1 MVSPDSVGV
10 SRVPTYLGFPWTQF
24 RCRLRAFH
32 PLWTN
37 FPDRS
42 ANFLDI
48 VSGSRNPGRQA
59 VRFGLLRV
67 RSPLLAEYRLISFPA
82 VTEMFHFTASRLLNL
97 WIQFRI
103 AEHYFCWI
111 APFGNSRINA
121 CMQLPATYRSFTR
134 PSSPTGAKASFMRS

>member
-10 SRVPTYLGFPWTQF
+10 SRVPTYLGYPWTHF

-42 ANFLDI
+42 ANFHDI

-103 AEHYFCWI
+103 AEHYFCCLYAAPRDLSQLYTSFI
-111 APFGNSRINA
+111 A
-121 CMQLPATYRSFTR
+121 YRCQ
-134 PSSPTGAKASFMRS
+134 GILHALLVA